1 MRVFGDAQRS
11 GQQKYTQMQMVPGQD
26 MNVKSKPTLL
36 RDLTH
41 ANRNDA
47 HQAEY
52 EEAKAGH
59 QTMSEK
65 NHSSDGEGAYTEFEN
80 LNYQD

>member
-1 MRVFGDAQRS
+1 
-11 GQQKYTQMQMVPGQD
+11 
-26 MNVKSKPTLL
+26 MNTKSKPTLL

-41 ANRNDA
+41 AKRNDS

-59 QTMSEK
+59 QALDDK